1 MTLTPEQL
9 AEIDKRTTAAIQ
21 AALAGDAFKG
31 VLSAALAPAI
41 EGATKPLA
49 EKLATLEAGAAKKP
63 DPPPGKKA
71 GEGAGGDLS
80 PEAQQRFAA
89 MEAKL
94 ADAENK
100 AKAAERAALEDRA
113 HGAVRDALVKA
124 GIPAERV
131 PLALAFVKSEGLIK
145 FADDGTFG
153 FDKVDQWGGKVKQDP
168 AAWAGEFVKTDTGKA
183 LLPAAPTQG
192 SGGQGR
198 TTAPPTI
205 NGTTIDWDALARSPV
220 AADVLSLTD

>member
-1 MTLTPEQL
+1 VTLTPEQL
-9 AEIDKRTTAAIQ
+9 AEIDKRMGEAIKTAFT
-21 AALAGDAFKG
+21 GDAFKG
-31 VLSAALAPAI
+31 ALSAALAPAI

-49 EKLATLEAGAAKKP
+49 EKLATLEAGAKKP
-63 DPPPGKKA
+63 ETPPGKKE
-71 GEGAGGDLS
+71 GEGKPGDLS

-113 HGAVRDALVKA
+113 HGAVRDALAKA
-124 GIPAERV
+124 GVPADRI

-168 AAWAGEFVKTDTGKA
+168 AAWAGEFVKTDTGKQ

-192 SGGQGR
+192 AGSQGR

-220 AADVLSLTD
+220 ATDVLSLTD

>member
-1 MTLTPEQL
+1 MTLTPEQK
-9 AEIDKRTTAAIQ
+9 AEVEKLVADAVKNTFT
-21 AALAGDAFKG
+21 GDAFKG
-31 VLSAALAPAI
+31 ALSAALAPAI
-41 EGATKPLA
+41 EGATKPLTDKITA
-49 EKLATLEAGAAKKP
+49 LETAATKKP
-63 DPPPGKKA
+63 ADPPPGKKE
-71 GEGAGGDLS
+71 GEGAPGIP
-80 PEAQQRFAA
+80 PELKQQIAA

-94 ADAENK
+94 ADAESK
-100 AKAAERAALEDRA
+100 AKAAERSALEDRA

-124 GIPAERV
+124 GVPADRV
-131 PLALAFVKSEGLIK
+131 SLALAFVKSEGLIK
-145 FADDGTFG
+145 FAEDGTFG

-192 SGGQGR
+192 AGSQGR

-220 AADVLSLTD
+220 ATDVLSLTD